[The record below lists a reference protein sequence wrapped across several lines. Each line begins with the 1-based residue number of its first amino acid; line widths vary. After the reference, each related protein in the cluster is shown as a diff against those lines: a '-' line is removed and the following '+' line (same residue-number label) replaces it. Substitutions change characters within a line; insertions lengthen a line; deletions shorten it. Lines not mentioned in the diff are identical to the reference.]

1 MMNKR
6 KEPQKIAASKGS
18 SMNVSI
24 RKQLYYITLL
34 LCITTT
40 IAGWNIHDLWSGI
53 IAALCGVI
61 TIWLVWITTGGI
73 KDDRI

>member
-1 MMNKR
+1 MIDKR

-61 TIWLVWITTGGI
+61 TIWLSWITMGGI
-73 KDDRI
+73 KHDGI